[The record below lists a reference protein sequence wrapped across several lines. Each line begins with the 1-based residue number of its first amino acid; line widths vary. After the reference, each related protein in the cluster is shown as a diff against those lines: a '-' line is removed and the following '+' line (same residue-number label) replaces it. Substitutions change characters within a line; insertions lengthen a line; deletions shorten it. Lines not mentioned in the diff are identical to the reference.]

1 MLEERERSPKMS
13 ACLFSVVTRRLSD
26 ARNKKSNDTLSQ
38 NLLSNKLEL
47 TLIKTANKNK
57 KMDL

>member
-13 ACLFSVVTRRLSD
+13 ACLLGVIRRLSD
-26 ARNKKSNDTLSQ
+26 ARNKKSNDTHSQ

>member
-13 ACLFSVVTRRLSD
+13 ACLLFVVIRRLSD
-26 ARNKKSNDTLSQ
+26 ARNKKSNDTHSQ

>member
-1 MLEERERSPKMS
+1 MENAGGERTQSEDECLLE
-13 ACLFSVVTRRLSD
+13 VIRRLSD
-26 ARNKKSNDTLSQ
+26 ARNKKSNDTHSQ